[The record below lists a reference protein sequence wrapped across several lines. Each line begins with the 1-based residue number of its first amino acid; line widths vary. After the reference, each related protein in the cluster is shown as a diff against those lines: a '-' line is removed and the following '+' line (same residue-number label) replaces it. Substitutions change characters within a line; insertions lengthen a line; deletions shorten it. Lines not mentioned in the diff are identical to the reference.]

1 MNKDLKEAIE
11 MFEKIV
17 EIITEKMDMDASE
30 ISQDSTFE
38 SLNID
43 SLDMVE
49 IIMDLEDAF
58 EVNLEDAQD
67 LKTVKDLMD
76 FIEKKQAE

>member
-1 MNKDLKEAIE
+1 

>member
-1 MNKDLKEAIE
+1 

-30 ISQDSTFE
+30 ISQDSTVE
-38 SLNID
+38 SLSID

-49 IIMDLEDAF
+49 IIMDLEEAF
-58 EVNLEDAQD
+58 DVNLEDAQD
-67 LKTVKDLMD
+67 LKTVQDLMD

>member
-1 MNKDLKEAIE
+1 

-30 ISQDSTFE
+30 ISQESTFE